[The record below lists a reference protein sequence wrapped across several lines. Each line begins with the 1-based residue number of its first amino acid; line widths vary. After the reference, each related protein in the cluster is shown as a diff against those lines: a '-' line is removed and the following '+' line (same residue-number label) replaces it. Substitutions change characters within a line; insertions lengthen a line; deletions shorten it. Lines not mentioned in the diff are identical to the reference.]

1 MMIIK
6 LYGNFRYNQYVRE
19 VEFEQA
25 HSWNQALDR
34 HHAQLKAEL
43 TGEPLTEW
51 VSKPAIVA
59 MEVPADVEA
68 EIPKQEVIEIGA
80 KVTDSATEEV
90 PASTDT
96 R

>member
-1 MMIIK
+1 MKID
-6 LYGNFRYNQYVRE
+6 LYGNFRYNQYVRT
-19 VEFEQA
+19 VEFTPEYG
-25 HSWNQALDR
+25 WIEALDC

-51 VSKPAIVA
+51 VSKPVKVTI
-59 MEVPADVEA
+59 EVPADVEA

-80 KVTDSATEEV
+80 KVTDSATKEV
-90 PASTDT
+90 PTSTST